1 MSLSTMEQALV
12 LSYPDHFTSS
22 ASTTLHLQRT
32 TSWRIGLLNP
42 RSFLLGYPAQL
53 LQKSTSHLPFF
64 LFPSYSGQRPDCRLF
79 FFFSIGKCGPSALVL
94 YLVSQSSRATE
105 YGLPAKPHPLLLCF
119 LLFHFDLDCALTA
132 DHHFDG

>member
-1 MSLSTMEQALV
+1 MSLSTMKQALV
-12 LSYPDHFTSS
+12 ISYPDHFTSS

-53 LQKSTSHLPFF
+53 LQKSTSHLPCFYF
-64 LFPSYSGQRPDCRLF
+64 LHIRGSILIAD
-79 FFFSIGKCGPSALVL
+79 FFFSIGKCGPSTLVL
-94 YLVSQSSRATE
+94 YLVNQSSRATE
-105 YGLPAKPHPLLLCF
+105 YGLPAKPHPLLLHF